1 MDNSWIGANKMK
13 EHLNKI
19 LKGVE
24 TRREMAEIDY
34 EGTET
39 RVTAEY
45 YRGMVDAYTSVEHL
59 IDREVERL

>member
-1 MDNSWIGANKMK
+1 MK

-24 TRREMAEIDY
+24 TRREIAEIDY

-39 RVTAEY
+39 RAVAKY

-59 IDREVERL
+59 IDREIERL

>member
-1 MDNSWIGANKMK
+1 MK

-24 TRREMAEIDY
+24 TRREIAEIDY

-39 RVTAEY
+39 RAVAEY
-45 YRGMVDAYTSVEHL
+45 YIGMVDAYTSVEHL
-59 IDREVERL
+59 IDREIEKL